1 MPELETDNVRMRK
14 SSSASRRALEEKRK
28 KRRKRSEMI
37 EKIPVLTVSG
47 ANRNRNLIKLEVTKS
62 PAQVPG

>member
-1 MPELETDNVRMRK
+1 MVPELETDNVRMRK
-14 SSSASRRALEEKRK
+14 SSSASRRALEEKR

-62 PAQVPG
+62 PAQVQG

>member
-1 MPELETDNVRMRK
+1 MVPELETDNVRMRK
-14 SSSASRRALEEKRK
+14 SSSASRRALEEKR